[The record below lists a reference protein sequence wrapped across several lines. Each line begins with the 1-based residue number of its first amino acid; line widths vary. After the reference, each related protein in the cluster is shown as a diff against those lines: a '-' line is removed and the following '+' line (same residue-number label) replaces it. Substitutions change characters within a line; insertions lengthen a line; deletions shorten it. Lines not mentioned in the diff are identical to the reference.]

1 MGIIKDFGKIK
12 INSNN
17 LKLLVVIYFVISLLT
32 LAQPEVLR
40 RSIAAVSDRNMSA
53 MVTALIMAV
62 TAALLYCVISFGKDI
77 FLKKTQ
83 NALEKQFAARMFHQ
97 LVNTKM
103 KELQKKEFGDVST
116 TIIRNTELLVTSATN
131 SVYELSCGCF
141 KLLLVFTYMCLIQW
155 QLALCILLYN
165 IIIRI
170 FAVFVERKIKKN
182 AAAASEA
189 MKESGNTLTAL
200 LKNMLM
206 VRIYSNKD
214 FFLNKVRKKEKA
226 VLNTAWK
233 SFVWLNG
240 FQDFIWAFSKL
251 AEFIIVYGVGSILII
266 NGVSNISILMTFVFA
281 NDLFTIGINHISNYI
296 AAKAEYLAYRDSIME
311 ILDER
316 EIEAED
322 AYDFEDGIKTI
333 RFENVCF
340 GYGDKTILKN
350 VNFQINKGEKILLV
364 GGNGQGKSTILK
376 LICGLYRPLRGTIY
390 FNQKDSSEINISSI
404 SKKCGYISQKS
415 NILEGNIAENIA
427 LSKDII
433 PERSRQV
440 LKSLNLENCVG
451 TPPDSLSTGER
462 QRVNIGRTLY
472 RDGVDV
478 VLCDEIF
485 SNVDKENRQAVI
497 DALFEKFSDTTI
509 IMVSHEKINY
519 HFDRVLQVD
528 QGSVTEVAL

>member
-1 MGIIKDFGKIK
+1 MGIIKDFRGIRVCT
-12 INSNN
+12 NN
-17 LKLLVVIYFVISLLT
+17 LKFIVVLCFIISFLT

-40 RSIAAVSDRNMSA
+40 RSIAAVSDRNMDA
-53 MVTALIMAV
+53 MVTALVMAAI
-62 TAALLYCVISFGKDI
+62 AALLYCTISFGKDI
-77 FLKKTQ
+77 LLRRTQ
-83 NALEKQFAARMFHQ
+83 NELEKQFATKMFRQ
-97 LVNTKM
+97 LVSTKM

-116 TIIRNTELLVTSATN
+116 TIIRNTELLVTSAVD
-131 SVYELSCGCF
+131 SICELSAGSF

-155 QLALCILLYN
+155 QLAVCILLYN
-165 IIIRI
+165 IVIRL
-170 FAVFVERKIKKN
+170 FAIFVERKIKKN
-182 AAAASEA
+182 ATVASEA
-189 MKESGNTLTAL
+189 MKESGNTLSAL
-200 LKNMLM
+200 LKNMLV

-226 VLNTAWK
+226 VLYTAWK

-251 AEFIIVYGVGSILII
+251 AEFVIVYGVGALLII

-281 NDLFTIGINHISNYI
+281 NDLFTIGINHISEYV
-296 AAKAEYLAYRDSIME
+296 ATKAEYLAYKESIME

-316 EIEAED
+316 EIEAEA
-322 AYDFEDGIKTI
+322 AYDFVDGVKTI
-333 RFENVCF
+333 RFESVCF
-340 GYGDKTILKN
+340 GYGDKEILEN
-350 VNFQINKGEKILLV
+350 ANFQINKGEKVLLV

-390 FNQKDSSEINISSI
+390 FNNRDLSEINISSI

-415 NILEGNIAENIA
+415 NILEGDITENIA
-427 LSKDII
+427 LSKNAI
-433 PERSRQV
+433 PEKCSMV
-440 LKSLNLENCVG
+440 LESLNLENCIS
-451 TPPDSLSTGER
+451 TPPSSLSTGEK

-472 RDGVDV
+472 RDDIDV

-497 DALFEKFSDTTI
+497 DALLEKYSDATI

-519 HFDRVLQVD
+519 HFDRVLKVD